1 MVKKGTKYTSV
12 LLSVLMLVSVFAVMF
27 VNVSTQAGAASGDV
41 IYFEKPGSWGTP
53 RCYVWSEG
61 SAGPVAWPGTEMTA
75 VQGEENVYAYTMPGN
90 EDKVIFNNGNE
101 SHQTVDLKFEGG
113 NKIFKVSGTDTGKA
127 VNGAWSAYAG
137 GGEVPTQPTQPT
149 SPTQPTTPTNPP
161 VTGEGAYAYLKND
174 ASWTNP
180 TVYYWKDANTSNS
193 GWPGAALKDSDKD
206 ALGNYVVFI
215 PESYLG
221 GGVIFSNG
229 GQSQSPDLVI
239 KAGEHKIYNNKDGSW
254 EIYDTSKVQFK
265 DVSTDLASPQYRE
278 TDITVSASAAGG
290 SGDIQYKFSVKNGTK
305 TAVLSDYSAQSSVVW
320 TPDEP
325 GTYSIVIDVKDSE
338 GNTNSRTIS
347 PYVIEDDRTSV
358 KPVLNGVTPADG
370 SELEVNKPATI
381 NVKAAG
387 GVTGTN
393 LLFYKVAVKAPN
405 GSAVNT
411 VYYKTGNTLAF
422 TPVQKGTYTVT
433 VSVQNSANTT
443 VERTFT
449 YESVGKLTP
458 VEDPIVKSFTANVT
472 SPVPAG
478 TAVTLSAQGA
488 QGVQPYEYRF
498 SVNGT
503 VVRDYAPT
511 NSYGWVPQSKG
522 SYTLKVTLR
531 DAQGK
536 TAEKTMSFTVTEKPD
551 TILRGDVD
559 LNGKV
564 ELSDVLMIQKYL
576 AKMITLSE
584 DQLKAGDVTDDGKV
598 DVSDVLKIQNYLAKK
613 IAEL

>member
-12 LLSVLMLVSVFAVMF
+12 LLSVLMVASVFAVMF

-41 IYFEKPGSWGTP
+41 VYFEKPGSWGTP
-53 RCYVWSEG
+53 WCYVWSEG
-61 SAGPVAWPGTEMTA
+61 SEGTVAWPGTQMTA
-75 VQGEENVYAYTMPGN
+75 VQGEDNVYAFTMPGN
-90 EDKVIFNNGNE
+90 ENRVIFNNGNE
-101 SHQTVDLKFEGG
+101 SHQTVDLTFEGG
-113 NKIFKVSGTDTGKA
+113 NKIFRVSGTDTGKS
-127 VNGAWSAYAG
+127 VNGTWSTYTG
-137 GGEVPTQPTQPT
+137 GGEVPTNPT
-149 SPTQPTTPTNPP
+149 PP

-174 ASWTNP
+174 AGWTNP
-180 TVYYWKDANTSNS
+180 MVYYWKDNNTNN
-193 GWPGAALKDSDKD
+193 GAWPGERLSDSNRD

-215 PESYLG
+215 PESFLG

-229 GQSQSPDLVI
+229 GQPQSADLMI
-239 KAGEHKIYNNKDGSW
+239 TTGEHRIYNNKDGSW

-265 DVSTDLASPQYRE
+265 EVSTNLASPQYRE

-290 SGDIQYKFSVKNGTK
+290 SGDIQYKFSVKNASET
-305 TAVLSDYSAQSSVVW
+305 TVLSDYSAQSSVVW
-320 TPDEP
+320 TPEEP
-325 GTYSIVIDVKDSE
+325 GTYSIVIEVKDSE
-338 GNTNSRTIS
+338 ENTNSRTIS

-358 KPVLNGVTPADG
+358 KPVLKGVTPADG
-370 SELEVNKPATI
+370 SELEVNKPATVS
-381 NVKAAG
+381 VKAAG
-387 GVTGTN
+387 GMTGTN

-411 VYYKTGNTLAF
+411 VYYQTGNTLTF
-422 TPVQKGTYTVT
+422 TPVQTGTYTVT

-443 VERTFT
+443 VQRTFT
-449 YESVGKLTP
+449 YESVGQLTP
-458 VEDPIVKSFTANVT
+458 VEDPIVKSFTANVQ

-478 TAVTLSAQGA
+478 TAVTVTAQGA

-503 VVRDYAPT
+503 VVRDYAPS
-511 NSYGWVPQSKG
+511 NSYGWVPQSEG

-536 TAEKTMSFTVTEKPD
+536 TAEKTMSFTATEKPG
-551 TILRGDVD
+551 TIIRGDVD

-564 ELSDVLMIQKYL
+564 ELSDVLMMQKYL
-576 AKMITLSE
+576 AKIITLSE
-584 DQLKAGDVTDDGKV
+584 DQIKAGDVTDDGKV
-598 DVSDVLKIQNYLAKK
+598 DVTDVLKIQNYLAKK

>member
-12 LLSVLMLVSVFAVMF
+12 LLSVLMVASVFAVMF

-41 IYFEKPGSWGTP
+41 VYFEKPGSWGTP
-53 RCYVWSEG
+53 WCYVWSEG
-61 SAGPVAWPGTEMTA
+61 SEGTVAWPGTQMTA
-75 VQGEENVYAYTMPGN
+75 VQGEDNVYAFTMPGN
-90 EDKVIFNNGNE
+90 ENRVIFNNGNE
-101 SHQTVDLKFEGG
+101 SHQTVDLTFEGG
-113 NKIFKVSGTDTGKA
+113 NKIFRISGTDTGKS
-127 VNGAWSAYAG
+127 VNGTWSTYTG
-137 GGEVPTQPTQPT
+137 GGEVPTNPT
-149 SPTQPTTPTNPP
+149 PP

-174 ASWTNP
+174 AGWTNP
-180 TVYYWKDANTSNS
+180 MVYYWKDNNTNN
-193 GWPGAALKDSDKD
+193 GAWPGERLSDSNRD

-215 PESYLG
+215 PESFLG

-229 GQSQSPDLVI
+229 GQPQSADLMI
-239 KAGEHKIYNNKDGSW
+239 TTGEHRIYNNKDGSW

-265 DVSTDLASPQYRE
+265 EVSTNLASPQYRE

-290 SGDIQYKFSVKNGTK
+290 SGDIQYKFSVKNASET
-305 TAVLSDYSAQSSVVW
+305 TVLSDYSAQSSVVW
-320 TPDEP
+320 TPEEP
-325 GTYSIVIDVKDSE
+325 GTYSIVIEVKDSE

-358 KPVLNGVTPADG
+358 KPVLKGVTPADG
-370 SELEVNKPATI
+370 SELEVNKPATV

-387 GVTGTN
+387 GMTGTN

-411 VYYKTGNTLAF
+411 VYYQTGNTLTF
-422 TPVQKGTYTVT
+422 TPVQTGTYTVT

-443 VERTFT
+443 VQRTFT
-449 YESVGKLTP
+449 YESVGQLTP
-458 VEDPIVKSFTANVT
+458 VEDPIVKSFTANVQ

-478 TAVTLSAQGA
+478 TAVTVTAQGA

-503 VVRDYAPT
+503 VVRDYAPS
-511 NSYGWVPQSKG
+511 NSYGWVPQSEG

-536 TAEKTMSFTVTEKPD
+536 TAEKTMSFTATEKPG
-551 TILRGDVD
+551 TIIRGDVD

-564 ELSDVLMIQKYL
+564 ELSDVLMMQKYL
-576 AKMITLSE
+576 AKIITLSE
-584 DQLKAGDVTDDGKV
+584 DQIKAGDVTDDGKL
-598 DVSDVLKIQNYLAKK
+598 DVTDVLKIQNYLAKK

>member
-12 LLSVLMLVSVFAVMF
+12 LLSVLMVASVFAVMF

-41 IYFEKPGSWGTP
+41 VYFEKPGSWGTP
-53 RCYVWSEG
+53 WCYVWSEG
-61 SAGPVAWPGTEMTA
+61 SEGTVAWPGTQMTA
-75 VQGEENVYAYTMPGN
+75 VQGEDNVYAFTMPGN
-90 EDKVIFNNGNE
+90 ENRVIFNNGNE
-101 SHQTVDLKFEGG
+101 SHQTVDLTFEGG
-113 NKIFKVSGTDTGKA
+113 NKIFRVSGTDTGKS
-127 VNGAWSAYAG
+127 VNGTWSTYTG
-137 GGEVPTQPTQPT
+137 GGEVPTNPT
-149 SPTQPTTPTNPP
+149 PP

-174 ASWTNP
+174 AGWTNP
-180 TVYYWKDANTSNS
+180 MVYYWKDNNTNN
-193 GWPGAALKDSDKD
+193 GAWPGERLSDSNRD

-215 PESYLG
+215 PESFLG

-229 GQSQSPDLVI
+229 GQPQSADLMI
-239 KAGEHKIYNNKDGSW
+239 TTGEHRIYNNKDGSW

-265 DVSTDLASPQYRE
+265 EVSTNLASPQYRE

-290 SGDIQYKFSVKNGTK
+290 SGDIQYKFSVKNASET
-305 TAVLSDYSAQSSVVW
+305 TVLSDYSAQSSVVW
-320 TPDEP
+320 TPEEP
-325 GTYSIVIDVKDSE
+325 GTYSIVIEVKDSE

-358 KPVLNGVTPADG
+358 KPVLKGVTPADG
-370 SELEVNKPATI
+370 SELEVNKPATV

-387 GVTGTN
+387 GLTGTN

-411 VYYKTGNTLAF
+411 VYYQTGNTLTF
-422 TPVQKGTYTVT
+422 TPVQTGTYTVT

-443 VERTFT
+443 VQRTFT
-449 YESVGKLTP
+449 YESVGQLTP
-458 VEDPIVKSFTANVT
+458 VEDPIVKSFTANVQ

-478 TAVTLSAQGA
+478 TAVTVTAQGA

-503 VVRDYAPT
+503 VVRDYAPS
-511 NSYGWVPQSKG
+511 NSYGWVPQSEG

-536 TAEKTMSFTVTEKPD
+536 TAEKTMSFTVTEKPG
-551 TILRGDVD
+551 TIIRGDVD

-564 ELSDVLMIQKYL
+564 ELSDVLMMQKYL
-576 AKMITLSE
+576 AKIITLSE
-584 DQLKAGDVTDDGKV
+584 DQIKAGDVTDDGKV
-598 DVSDVLKIQNYLAKK
+598 DVTDVLKIQNYLAKK

>member
-12 LLSVLMLVSVFAVMF
+12 LLSVLMVASVFAVMF

-41 IYFEKPGSWGTP
+41 VYFEKPGSWGTP
-53 RCYVWSEG
+53 WCYVWSEG
-61 SAGPVAWPGTEMTA
+61 SEGTVAWPGTQMTA
-75 VQGEENVYAYTMPGN
+75 VQGEDNVYAFTMPGN
-90 EDKVIFNNGNE
+90 ENRVIFNNGNE
-101 SHQTVDLKFEGG
+101 SHQTVDLTFEGG
-113 NKIFKVSGTDTGKA
+113 NKIFRVSGTDTGKS
-127 VNGAWSAYAG
+127 VNGTWSTYTG
-137 GGEVPTQPTQPT
+137 GGEVPTNPT
-149 SPTQPTTPTNPP
+149 PP
-161 VTGEGAYAYLKND
+161 VTGDGAYAYLKND
-174 ASWTNP
+174 AGWTNP
-180 TVYYWKDANTSNS
+180 MVYYWKDNNTNN
-193 GWPGAALKDSDKD
+193 GAWPGERLSDSNRD

-215 PESYLG
+215 PESFLG

-229 GQSQSPDLVI
+229 GQPQSADLMI
-239 KAGEHKIYNNKDGSW
+239 TTGEHRIYNNKDGSW

-265 DVSTDLASPQYRE
+265 EVSTNLASPQYRE

-290 SGDIQYKFSVKNGTK
+290 SGDIQYKFSVKNASET
-305 TAVLSDYSAQSSVVW
+305 TVLSDYSAQSSVVW
-320 TPDEP
+320 TPEEP
-325 GTYSIVIDVKDSE
+325 GTYSIVIEVKDSE
-338 GNTNSRTIS
+338 ENTNSRTIS

-358 KPVLNGVTPADG
+358 KPVLKGVTPADG
-370 SELEVNKPATI
+370 SELEVNKPATV

-387 GVTGTN
+387 GMTGTN

-411 VYYKTGNTLAF
+411 VYYQTGNTLTF
-422 TPVQKGTYTVT
+422 TPVQTGTYTVT

-443 VERTFT
+443 VQRTFT
-449 YESVGKLTP
+449 YESVGQLTP
-458 VEDPIVKSFTANVT
+458 VEDPIVKSFTANVQ

-478 TAVTLSAQGA
+478 TAVTVTAQGA

-503 VVRDYAPT
+503 VVRDYAPS
-511 NSYGWVPQSKG
+511 NSYGWVPQSEG

-536 TAEKTMSFTVTEKPD
+536 TAEKTMSFTATEKPG
-551 TILRGDVD
+551 TIIRGDVD

-564 ELSDVLMIQKYL
+564 ELSDVLMMQKYL
-576 AKMITLSE
+576 AKIITLSE
-584 DQLKAGDVTDDGKV
+584 DQIKAGDVTDDGKV
-598 DVSDVLKIQNYLAKK
+598 DVTDVLKIQNYLAKK

>member
-12 LLSVLMLVSVFAVMF
+12 LLSVLMVASVFAVMF
-27 VNVSTQAGAASGDV
+27 VNVSTQASAASGDV

-53 RCYVWSEG
+53 WCYVWSEG
-61 SAGPVAWPGTEMTA
+61 SEGTVAWPGTQMTA
-75 VQGEENVYAYTMPGN
+75 VQGEDNVYAFTMPGN
-90 EDKVIFNNGNE
+90 ENRVIFNNGNE
-101 SHQTVDLKFEGG
+101 SHQTVDLTFEGG
-113 NKIFKVSGTDTGKA
+113 NKIFRISGKDTGKS
-127 VNGAWSAYAG
+127 VNGAWSTYTG
-137 GGEVPTQPTQPT
+137 GGEVPTDPT
-149 SPTQPTTPTNPP
+149 PP

-174 ASWTNP
+174 AGWTNP
-180 TVYYWKDANTSNS
+180 MVYYWKDNNTNN
-193 GWPGAALKDSDKD
+193 GAWPGERLLDSNRD

-215 PESYLG
+215 PESFLG

-229 GQSQSPDLVI
+229 GQPQSADLMI
-239 KAGEHKIYNNKDGSW
+239 TTGEHRIYNNKDGSW
-254 EIYDTSKVQFK
+254 KIYDTSKVQFK
-265 DVSTDLASPQYRE
+265 EVSTDLTSPQYRE

-290 SGDIQYKFSVKNGTK
+290 SGDIQYKFSVKNASET
-305 TAVLSDYSAQSSVVW
+305 TVLSDYSAQSSIVW
-320 TPDEP
+320 TPEEP
-325 GTYSIVIDVKDSE
+325 GTYSIIIEVKDSE

-358 KPVLNGVTPADG
+358 RPVLKGVSPANG
-370 SELEVNKPATI
+370 SELEVNKPATV

-387 GVTGTN
+387 GMTGTN

-411 VYYKTGNTLAF
+411 VYYQTGNTLTF
-422 TPVQKGTYTVT
+422 TPVQTGTYTVT

-443 VERTFT
+443 VQRTFT
-449 YESVGKLTP
+449 YESVGQLTP
-458 VEDPIVKSFTANVT
+458 VEDPIVKSFTANVQ

-478 TAVTLSAQGA
+478 TAVTLTAQGT

-498 SVNGT
+498 SINGT
-503 VVRDYAPT
+503 VVRDYAPS
-511 NSYGWVPQSKG
+511 NSYGWVPQSEG

-536 TAEKTMSFTVTEKPD
+536 TAEKTMSFTATEKPSE
-551 TILRGDVD
+551 TVRGDVD

-564 ELSDVLMIQKYL
+564 ELSDVLMMQKYL
-576 AKMITLSE
+576 AKIITLSE

-598 DVSDVLKIQNYLAKK
+598 DVTDVLKIQNYLAKK